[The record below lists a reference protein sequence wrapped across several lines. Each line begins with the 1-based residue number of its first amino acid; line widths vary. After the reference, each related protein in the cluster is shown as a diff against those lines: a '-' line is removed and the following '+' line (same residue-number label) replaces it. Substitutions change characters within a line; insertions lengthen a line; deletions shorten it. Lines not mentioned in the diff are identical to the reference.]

1 MIAALTAAI
10 ALTGT
15 IAEPRVADLSWLAG
29 YWLSCEDGQE
39 VSETWSDA
47 RADLMVGHGVTV
59 TNGRASFELFH
70 IAPHDGGIA
79 YFAQPSGRAFAV
91 FGATEVGPDQA
102 TFVNPEHD
110 FPQRVSYRR
119 EGDVLTARID
129 GQIDGEARS
138 MEWRYRRADLN
149 DRCPA

>member
-1 MIAALTAAI
+1 
-10 ALTGT
+10 
-15 IAEPRVADLSWLAG
+15 
-29 YWLSCEDGQE
+29 
-39 VSETWSDA
+39 
-47 RADLMVGHGVTV
+47 
-59 TNGRASFELFH
+59 
-70 IAPHDGGIA
+70 
-79 YFAQPSGRAFAV
+79 V
-91 FGATEVGPDQA
+91 FGATEVGPDRVI
-102 TFVNPEHD
+102 FVNPGHD